1 MVVCQGVHSSS
12 LLTDRK
18 GNVVSKNEYA
28 IAEVMDKHDWSKY
41 RWWRTQMQS
50 YADFSALDNL
60 APAEVAISDLKL
72 LIQSREQHIPH
83 RFRMERC

>member
-1 MVVCQGVHSSS
+1 MKHI
-12 LLTDRK
+12 RII
-18 GNVVSKNEYA
+18 A
-28 IAEVMDKHDWSKY
+28 IATAIATFAGCAEPAAQDSDILLREDWSKY